1 MPRSVSDS
9 QSRAAGSGAPEGS
22 TSLGGPASA
31 PTAPTA
37 LAPADPAS
45 APNAST
51 ALAPADPAS
60 APQLAPAGHA
70 TPRPVLALESL
81 VEGVLLKRYKRFLAD
96 VELADGQVVT
106 VHCANTG
113 PMTGVLHPGGR
124 VRLRHAP
131 SPTRKLAW
139 TWEQAETTGADGRPV
154 WVGIN
159 TALPNR
165 LVRATIEAGYLEPW
179 LGPIAAIRAEV
190 PYGERRRSRIDL
202 LLTPGPGP
210 DGAPPADPRPIY
222 VEVKNTTWS
231 EGDLALFPDT
241 VTERG
246 QKHLLEL
253 AALLPTARAV
263 LLPCLSRAD
272 VSRFAPGEA
281 ADPRYGELFR
291 QALAA
296 GVEVLPCIFEFSGE
310 AVHWLGLASVLERQP
325 T

>member
-1 MPRSVSDS
+1 MPRAVRESESPAAAS
-9 QSRAAGSGAPEGS
+9 GTAAAGHP
-22 TSLGGPASA
+22 
-31 PTAPTA
+31 
-37 LAPADPAS
+37 
-45 APNAST
+45 
-51 ALAPADPAS
+51 
-60 APQLAPAGHA
+60 A
-70 TPRPVLALESL
+70 TPQPVLALEPL
-81 VEGVLLKRYKRFLAD
+81 VEGVLIKRYKRFLAD
-96 VELADGQVVT
+96 VQLADGQVVT
-106 VHCANTG
+106 VHCPNTG

-165 LVRATIEAGYLEPW
+165 LVRATIEAGCLEPW
-179 LGPIAAIRAEV
+179 LGPIAAIRPEV
-190 PYGERRRSRIDL
+190 PYGEGRRSRIDL

-222 VEVKNTTWS
+222 VEVKNTTWTA
-231 EGDLALFPDT
+231 GDLALFPDS

-253 AALLPTARAV
+253 AALGPGARAV
-263 LLPCLSRAD
+263 LLPCLSRGD
-272 VSRFAPGEA
+272 VSRFAPGDA

-296 GVEVLPCIFEFSGE
+296 GVEVLPCIFAFSAE
-310 AVHWLGLASVLERQP
+310 AVHWLGLAAVLERQP
-325 T
+325 A